1 MNYDFKLL
9 NKHYLI
15 NNYINK
21 YILNNFPNKEHIL
34 KNNIDECMYNNI
46 RYIFTYKISNNKNTR
61 KKCLND
67 ILINNSMMSYY
78 LYICLN
84 KNIIKNKRYI
94 SVTNYLIEIKKIVYG
109 LIDYENKLL

>member
-1 MNYDFKLL
+1 MNYNFKLL

-15 NNYINK
+15 NNYINQH
-21 YILNNFPNKEHIL
+21 ILNSFPNKEYIL

-46 RYIFTYKISNNKNTR
+46 RYIFSYQLNKNKNVR
-61 KKCLND
+61 NKCLND

-84 KNIIKNKRYI
+84 KGYIKNKRYL
-94 SVTNYLIEIKKIVYG
+94 VVVNYLIEIKKIVYG
-109 LIDYENKLL
+109 LIDYESKL